1 MSLIFFT
8 SCPGICPKMT
18 NNLLTV
24 QEFFRFDE
32 EVLILSHSVTPE
44 IDDVSR
50 LKTYA
55 GLNGIDQK
63 KWHLVT
69 SDQDKV
75 YEMARKYY
83 FAEKSDGYNKPPQAF
98 VHTENFLLID
108 YKRRIRGI

>member
-24 QEFFRFDE
+24 QEFFRFDK

-44 IDDVSR
+44 IDHVSR

-63 KWHLVT
+63 KWHLVIRT
-69 SDQDKV
+69 
-75 YEMARKYY
+75 KYM
-83 FAEKSDGYNKPPQAF
+83 KWQ
-98 VHTENFLLID
+98 ENTTLL
-108 YKRRIRGI
+108 KRVMGIISRRRHLYIPKISF